1 MKFEKG
7 FWDGRPIHYNPED
20 GNGYFQDN
28 QKKWCMAPKCIDGN
42 SLSYD
47 WDCVS
52 YVEDMKS
59 DGASEQDINK
69 ALEFISLIERSA

>member
-1 MKFEKG
+1 
-7 FWDGRPIHYNPED
+7 
-20 GNGYFQDN
+20 
-28 QKKWCMAPKCIDGN
+28 MAPKLVNGN

-59 DGASEQDINK
+59 DGAGEEDI
-69 ALEFISLIERSA
+69 ARVQQFISSLEERA